1 MMFDPSQEIAFMQA
15 MAGYGM
21 QQPMAGTAGLMQNIN
36 ALGGL
41 PGSPINL
48 NPFMANASPLG
59 GLGLEQFGFF
69 GNVASMFGNYYLNNR
84 FQSQGVLPMGNAGSY
99 MQALQARDLINQQ
112 QALTRNVAPLDQQS
126 MFNTFKGVAATLGV
140 PFGEQQQHAARQ
152 MASTITQIAPVLN
165 MQAPGL
171 MDALTGPAGSV
182 QALASQIMQANR
194 YQVDP
199 YSGKMGYSTEANTA
213 LVNSIY
219 NDLYSQDNI
228 VRMQGIKAG
237 ELGEFYRNMAPEGLV
252 RPAGGLRQRTLNT
265 LLDMRREGVNLQE
278 IGQQAGLAN
287 PAALDQNLSELTNT
301 DLAKLRQ
308 NTGVGARLTQS
319 DATQIKQ
326 QLQGYADS
334 LGAVRELFGE
344 QGDPNAPMAKLITG
358 LKAFSGGNIQKFE
371 ANQLNSIIRDVQAM
385 TQLSGKSIDQIFR
398 MQQEAIMMGNAVPG
412 LQGNMVNFA
421 PTAVSVGVNTGMAFN
436 KLGPVTGFGALSRE
450 QAEQAATRIFSRTL
464 GSETT
469 NMIGA
474 LSRIEAAGGLGPE
487 LKAILDA
494 ASTAGAT
501 TYKYGKDSAG
511 KDVEKEI
518 PTNENALLAIV
529 SRGGIP
535 NMNANTFRGFLRDRT
550 ANLRALADNPEAQQA
565 AMRLAP
571 MEFQRSTALEFRGR
585 LLNEESLAGL
595 DATSRGR
602 AATAISNAA
611 ISALMDMDPSRVNDE
626 EYRNKVVAAAVV
638 EAGRSSN
645 LNLDGT
651 TAKNIAASAF
661 AKAEAKSSSIGF
673 DTLTGALQVIGNPVV
688 EARTAS
694 QMQTNIQS
702 KLNQALAGFGDK
714 TSGFNKIGNAFMQA
728 GVRGESAN
736 IQTLL
741 MDLLG
746 SNVDVEAK
754 NLEGPMQEI
763 GNLYKTITQAA
774 ANIEGASPKEV
785 LNIGKETLPLIEKM
799 NKLILDARTESIKY
813 GLVDQTSVFNLQ
825 DVTRAKAAFSELD
838 KNTELKQQLI
848 ANASKEITQADLNKL
863 ADSDLTNAD
872 FAVLASATVASKK
885 DQLKNLSIEKLQD
898 IKGYDEFAKAV
909 AGRGTE
915 QEIAEGFRNKLMK
928 ELEVAE
934 SSGSAAEA
942 EKQAYSQLG
951 KTTIGQLTG
960 SQQIDIARSR
970 LGTYTPEKRKEILAN
985 IEDQFSTIDT
995 ALTEFQSDPN
1005 ALLRGGAFAGQNLD
1019 TAVKAQ
1025 QSLTGIAATYFGSDR
1040 GKMYLGEL
1048 DATAQERLAKDKNF
1062 TGSLEERK
1070 KELNKQIQSNFASLK
1085 SSVLGLSGAAGIDY
1099 SSILT
1104 PTYAAEAYGGKS
1116 PEGVQA
1122 LLTAAQLGSVDLTGL
1137 GLDKAQVNKLAGQLM
1152 TGKSIELKDKDQ
1164 QRVVDIAEGLVGLK
1178 GLDPK
1183 RMEDVAKSARLL
1195 DTKAG
1200 KYANALGVDEEAI
1213 RNYMQGGSAAVP
1225 ELRIKDQSTLASLRT
1240 ATATANNMDL
1250 AQAQRDKATA
1260 DLQAYGITPANA
1272 SAFINKQQ
1280 ALLDMN
1286 ADKANYLEYS
1296 KGISP
1301 DIVNTYSL
1309 GLAQANKKAANL
1321 ARLNLRDTSINN
1333 LVKGLGITDSE
1344 SEEFKSIEK
1353 QVRLADSADIR
1364 NLKLV
1369 GNTLSSIS
1377 KLEGFDASSSTFERL
1392 KTLAKAT
1399 PEELQALKK
1408 ANPALSSETIEDLR
1422 KNTNFLELDKMSQD
1436 AKPSDYILQ
1445 RLKSVSGIDVQA
1457 ERDKDRESKLA
1468 VSGELVVKGDIVGTA
1483 SLNDVTGLL
1492 RV

>member
-126 MFNTFKGVAATLGV
+126 MFNTFKGIAATLGV

-265 LLDMRREGVNLQE
+265 LLDMRKEGINLQE

-308 NTGVGARLTQS
+308 NSGVGARLTQA

-344 QGDPNAPMAKLITG
+344 QGDPNAPMSKLITG

-474 LSRIEAAGGLGPE
+474 LSRIQAAGGLGQE
-487 LKAILDA
+487 LEAILAA
-494 ASTAGAT
+494 ASAGAT
-501 TYKYGKDSAG
+501 TYKFNGK
-511 KDVEKEI
+511 KDIPI

-529 SRGGIP
+529 SQDGIP
-535 NMNANTFRGFLRDRT
+535 NMNTNTFRGFLRDRT
-550 ANLRALADNPEAQQA
+550 ANLRALANNPEAQQT

-571 MEFQRSTALEFRGR
+571 MEFQSSTALEFRGR
-585 LLNEESLAGL
+585 LLNEKSLEGL
-595 DATSRGR
+595 DVTSRGR
-602 AATAISNAA
+602 AATDISNAA

-626 EYRNKVVAAAVV
+626 TYRNDVVAAAVK
-638 EAGRSSN
+638 EAGHRSN
-645 LNLDGT
+645 LNLDDK

-661 AKAEAKSSSIGF
+661 AKAEARSSSIGF
-673 DTLTGALQVIGNPVV
+673 DTFTGALQVIGNQAV
-688 EARTAS
+688 EARNAS

-763 GNLYKTITQAA
+763 GNLYKTITQSA

-785 LNIGKETLPLIEKM
+785 LNIGNDTLPLIEKM

-825 DVTRAKAAFSELD
+825 DVTRAKEAFGSLD
-838 KNTELKQQLI
+838 KNRELKQQLL

-863 ADSDLTNAD
+863 ADSDLTDAD

-885 DQLKNLSIEKLQD
+885 DQLKNLSVAELQD
-898 IKGYDEFAKAV
+898 IKGYDEFAKSV
-909 AGRGTE
+909 AGRGTA

-928 ELEVAE
+928 NLELSA
-934 SSGSAAEA
+934 SSGAAAEA

-1019 TAVKAQ
+1019 AAIKAQ
-1025 QSLTGIAATYFGSDR
+1025 QSLTGIAANYFGSNR

-1048 DATAQERLAKDKNF
+1048 DAAAQERLAKDKNF

-1104 PTYAAEAYGGKS
+1104 PTYEAAAYGGKS

-1122 LLTAAQLGSVDLTGL
+1122 LLMAAQLGGVDLTEL

-1152 TGKSIELKDKDQ
+1152 AGKSIELKDKDQ

-1178 GLDPK
+1178 GLDTK

-1213 RNYMQGGSAAVP
+1213 RNYMQGGSAALP
-1225 ELRIKDQSTLASLRT
+1225 ELRVKDQSTLAELRT
-1240 ATATANNMDL
+1240 ATATANNMGLDK
-1250 AQAQRDKATA
+1250 AKRDKATA
-1260 DLQAYGITPANA
+1260 ELQAYGITPANA

-1286 ADKANYLEYS
+1286 ADKASYLEYS

-1309 GLAQANKKAANL
+1309 GVAQAHKKAANL
-1321 ARLNLRDTSINN
+1321 ARLNLKDTSINN

-1344 SEEFKSIEK
+1344 SEEFKQIERRVK
-1353 QVRLADSADIR
+1353 LANFTDTR
-1364 NLKLV
+1364 NLKLI

-1377 KLEGFDASSSTFERL
+1377 KLEGFDDSSSTFERL

-1399 PEELQALKK
+1399 PEELQEIKK
-1408 ANPALSSETIEDLR
+1408 ANPALSFETIEDLR
-1422 KNTNFLELDKMSQD
+1422 KNTNFLELDKMSKD
-1436 AKPSDYILQ
+1436 TKPSEYLLQ
-1445 RLKSVSGIDVQA
+1445 RLKAVSGIDIQA
-1457 ERDKDRESKLA
+1457 EREKDRESKLS
-1468 VSGELVVKGDIVGTA
+1468 VSGELRVTGDIVGNA
-1483 SLNDVTGLL
+1483 ALNDVTGLL

>member
-15 MAGYGM
+15 MSGYGM

-41 PGSPINL
+41 PGSSINL

-140 PFGEQQQHAARQ
+140 PFGEQQQNAARQ

-165 MQAPGL
+165 MQAPGI

-182 QALASQIMQANR
+182 QALASQMMQANR

-213 LVNSIY
+213 LVNSVY

-252 RPAGGLRQRTLNT
+252 KPAGGLRQRTLNT
-265 LLDMRREGVNLQE
+265 LLEMRREGIDLQG

-301 DLAKLRQ
+301 ELSKLRQ
-308 NTGVGARLTQS
+308 NTGVGARLTQADS
-319 DATQIKQ
+319 TQIKQ
-326 QLQGYADS
+326 QLQGYVDS
-334 LGAVRELFGE
+334 LGAMRELFGE
-344 QGDPNAPMAKLITG
+344 QGDSNAPMAKLITG

-371 ANQLNSIIRDVQAM
+371 ANQLNSIVRDVQAM
-385 TQLSGKSIDQIFR
+385 TQLSGKSVDQLFR

-474 LSRIEAAGGLGPE
+474 LSRINEAGGLGPE

-501 TYKYGKDSAG
+501 TYEFNG
-511 KDVEKEI
+511 VERAI
-518 PTNENALLAIV
+518 PTNQNALIDIV
-529 SRGGIP
+529 SRDGIP

-571 MEFQRSTALEFRGR
+571 MEFQRSVALEFRGR
-585 LLNEESLAGL
+585 LLNEESLEGL

-611 ISALMDMDPSRVNDE
+611 INALMDLDPSRVNDE
-626 EYRNKVVAAAVV
+626 QYRNEVVAAAVL
-638 EAGRSSN
+638 EAGQKSN
-645 LNLDGT
+645 LNLDEK

-661 AKAEAKSSSIGF
+661 AKAEARSSSIGF
-673 DTLTGALQVIGNPVV
+673 DSFTGALQVIGNPVV
-688 EARTAS
+688 EVRNAS
-694 QMQTNIQS
+694 QMQTKIQS

-728 GVRGESAN
+728 GVRGESADL
-736 IQTLL
+736 QTLL

-754 NLEGPMQEI
+754 NLQGPMQEI
-763 GNLYKTITQAA
+763 GDLYKTITQATA
-774 ANIEGASPKEV
+774 DIEGASPKEI
-785 LNIGKETLPLIEKM
+785 LNIGKDTLPVIEKM

-813 GLVDQTSVFNLQ
+813 GLVDQASVFNVQ
-825 DVTRAKAAFSELD
+825 DVTRAKEAFGSID
-838 KNTELKQQLI
+838 KNTELKQQLL
-848 ANASKEITQADLNKL
+848 ANDSKEITQADLNKL
-863 ADSDLTNAD
+863 ATSDLTDSD
-872 FAVLASATVASKK
+872 FAVLAGATVASKK
-885 DQLKNLSIEKLQD
+885 EDIKNLSVSQLQD

-915 QEIAEGFRNKLMK
+915 QEIASGFRSKLLK
-928 ELEVAE
+928 ELDLAV
-934 SSGSAAEA
+934 SSGAATEA
-942 EKQAYSQLG
+942 EKQAYSKLG
-951 KTTIGQLTG
+951 KTTVGQLTG

-970 LGTYTPEKRKEILAN
+970 IGTYTPEKREEILSA
-985 IEDQFSTIDT
+985 IKDQFSILDT
-995 ALTEFQSDPN
+995 TLTEFQSDPN

-1019 TAVKAQ
+1019 EATRAQ

-1048 DATAQERLAKDKNF
+1048 DATAQDQLAKDKNF

-1070 KELNKQIQSNFASLK
+1070 KELNKQIQSNFATLK
-1085 SSVLGLSGAAGIDY
+1085 SSVLSLSGAANINY

-1104 PTYAAEAYGGKS
+1104 PTYEATAYGGKS

-1122 LLTAAQLGSVDLTGL
+1122 LLTAAQLGGIDLTEIGL
-1137 GLDKAQVNKLAGQLM
+1137 EKAQVNKLAGQLM
-1152 TGKSIELKDKDQ
+1152 AGKPIELKNKDQ
-1164 QRVVDIAEGLVGLK
+1164 QRVVDIASGLVGLK
-1178 GLDPK
+1178 ELDPK

-1195 DTKAG
+1195 DKTAG
-1200 KYANALGVDEEAI
+1200 SYANALGVDEEAI

-1225 ELRIKDQSTLASLRT
+1225 ALKVKDRSTLASLRT
-1240 ATATANNMDL
+1240 AAATANNLDL
-1250 AQAQRDKATA
+1250 NQTQRDKSIAE
-1260 DLQAYGITPANA
+1260 LQSYGLTPANA
-1272 SAFINKQQ
+1272 ASFIAEQQ
-1280 ALLDMN
+1280 TLLDMN
-1286 ADKANYLEYS
+1286 VDKASYLEYS

-1301 DIVNTYSL
+1301 AIVNTYSL
-1309 GLAQANKKAANL
+1309 GVAQANKKAANL
-1321 ARLNLRDTSINN
+1321 AKLNLRDTSINN

-1344 SEEFKSIEK
+1344 SEEFKSIENR
-1353 QVRLADSADIR
+1353 VNLADSTDIR

-1399 PEELQALKK
+1399 PEEIQELKK

-1422 KNTNFLELDKMSQD
+1422 KNTNFLELDKMSKD
-1436 AKPSDYILQ
+1436 AKPSDYLLQ
-1445 RLKSVSGIDVQA
+1445 RLQAVSGIDVQA
-1457 ERDKDRESKLA
+1457 ERDKDRESKLS

-1483 SLNDVTGLL
+1483 ALNDVTGLL